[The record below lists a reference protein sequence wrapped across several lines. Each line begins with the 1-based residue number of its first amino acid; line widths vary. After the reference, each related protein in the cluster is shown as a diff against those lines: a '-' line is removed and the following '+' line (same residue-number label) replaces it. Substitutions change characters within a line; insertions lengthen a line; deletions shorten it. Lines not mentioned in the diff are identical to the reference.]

1 MSAVLALPLA
11 WVVLACASGVL
22 ALPALASRSRHVT
35 ARSEPKVVPVAP
47 WTWVEPAV
55 ADQPVAIATR
65 DGRTLWQVGAGQYV
79 LEAGGA
85 WRPTTILAARQFLN
99 ERWTI

>member
-1 MSAVLALPLA
+1 MSAVLALA
-11 WVVLACASGVL
+11 RVVLAWASAFLV
-22 ALPALASRSRHVT
+22 LPALVSRSRHVT

-85 WRPTTILAARQFLN
+85 WRPTTILAARQFLG
-99 ERWTI
+99 ER